1 MSNPEISKKALW
13 LPGFRNLFGPRLG
26 ITEFGIS
33 LAAGTVPLVATDVLR
48 KLRSPDR
55 GSDDPPRNQVP
66 PKIV

>member
-33 LAAGTVPLVATDVLR
+33 LAAGTVGGDRRVAKATVT
-48 KLRSPDR
+48 
-55 GSDDPPRNQVP
+55 GSRER
-66 PKIV
+66 